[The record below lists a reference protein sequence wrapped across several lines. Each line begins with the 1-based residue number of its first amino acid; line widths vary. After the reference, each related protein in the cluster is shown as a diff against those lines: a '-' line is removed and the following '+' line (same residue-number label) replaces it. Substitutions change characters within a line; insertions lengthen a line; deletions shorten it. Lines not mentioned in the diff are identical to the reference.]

1 MAFSTSDEKRIAEL
15 LGMSPATVSVKVFGV
30 DLPHDPIPWDS
41 DDEGDDTM
49 PTGSWSERALGVE
62 TVAQPHVYI
71 GPVGIGGGDDET
83 SDCASPANPPVIGA
97 ERVDNGLPR
106 QAPLLV
112 RRVSGNEWR
121 LVSESE
127 RRIEEVGRELA
138 RICEVQWGEDAVG
151 APVDTVTGNSPWS
164 PVRDSLLSPKSGSP
178 TYWNPPPPPS
188 SPSDD
193 TTCEIPSLPSSLLSS
208 PANPAPMYSPISDA
222 PLNTP
227 SPDMTIT
234 PTHPG
239 LARLLDT
246 PPTPLD
252 ADLEDWAVDWMYTPR
267 QGAGFRIETDLP
279 SGKRRLD
286 DPDEGPG
293 SKRCHSRRGLSW

>member
-15 LGMSPATVSVKVFGV
+15 LGMSPATLSVRVFGV

-62 TVAQPHVYI
+62 TVARPHVYI
-71 GPVGIGGGDDET
+71 GPVGIGAVDDET
-83 SDCASPANPPVIGA
+83 SDWDSPASPPVTGA
-97 ERVDNGLPR
+97 ERAAGGLPR

-121 LVSESE
+121 VVSESE
-127 RRIEEVGRELA
+127 RRIEEIGRELA
-138 RICEVQWGEDAVG
+138 RICEIQWDEDVAG
-151 APVDTVTGNSPWS
+151 APVGTVTGNSPWS
-164 PVRDSLLSPKSGSP
+164 PVRGSLLPPKSGSP
-178 TYWNPPPPPS
+178 TYWNPPPP

-193 TTCEIPSLPSSLLSS
+193 TTCEIPSLPSSLVSS
-208 PANPAPMYSPISDA
+208 PVNPAPMYSPVSDA

-227 SPDMTIT
+227 SPNMMIT

-252 ADLEDWAVDWMYTPR
+252 ADLGDWAVDWLYAP
-267 QGAGFRIETDLP
+267 QLGDQLRIESGSSP
-279 SGKRRLD
+279 GKRPLD
-286 DPDEGPG
+286 DPDEVPS
-293 SKRCHSRRGLSW
+293 SKRGPSRRALLN